1 MHIFNILIDFV
12 SLLTIFLTCLRA
24 LLSMFPFTF
33 SGLYGGYMVISF
45 KTYIF
50 SPCHVTSSIL
60 KWNVHSVTD
69 KNQAAIQ
76 ICMILFVSS
85 VSTKIILT
93 FCIWLEKVFVLLE
106 KLLFWRPLLV
116 SFSFQLV
123 HVNDFPTKIN
133 KFKH

>member
-1 MHIFNILIDFV
+1 MNSNYIFNILIDFV

-60 KWNVHSVTD
+60 KLNVHSVTN
-69 KNQAAIQ
+69 KNRARLGNLSDSYLLYLPNLYLRFAYGLKKFLSLWRNS
-76 ICMILFVSS
+76 CFEGHYLF
-85 VSTKIILT
+85 
-93 FCIWLEKVFVLLE
+93 
-106 KLLFWRPLLV
+106 LFLFNL
-116 SFSFQLV
+116 FTQTIFQL
-123 HVNDFPTKIN
+123 
-133 KFKH
+133 